1 MKRTILILIG
11 LLCVLSF
18 STAALAGEVVS
29 PEEVVLKV
37 KEAAD
42 YLEEVGEE
50 GLAEFKDPEGPW
62 AWENT
67 YVFVYDCAEGV
78 CVANIF
84 PDVVGKSIEDILDD
98 EGWPVGV
105 ELCKA
110 GDEYPEGRWIEYMW
124 REAGTGISKKKIS
137 YIYKKPGTMY
147 TLGAG
152 MYNPE
157 GVTIEEL
164 NGKLAE

>member
-1 MKRTILILIG
+1 MKKSISVFIG
-11 LLCVLSF
+11 LLCILSF
-18 STAALAGEVVS
+18 SIAALAGDVVS
-29 PEEVVLKV
+29 PDEVVLKV
-37 KEAAD
+37 KEAAA
-42 YLEEVGEE
+42 YLEETGEE
-50 GLAEFKDPEGPW
+50 GLADFKDPEGPW

-124 REAGTGISKKKIS
+124 REAGTGISKQKIS

-164 NGKLAE
+164 NEKLAE

>member
-1 MKRTILILIG
+1 MKRKILILIG

-18 STAALAGEVVS
+18 SMAALAGDVVS

-37 KEAAD
+37 KEAAA
-42 YLEEVGEE
+42 YLEEAGEE

-110 GDEYPEGRWIEYMW
+110 GMNIPKAAGSSICGARRAPASQRRRFLISIRSRGRCTPS
-124 REAGTGISKKKIS
+124 A
-137 YIYKKPGTMY
+137 P
-147 TLGAG
+147 AC
-152 MYNPE
+152 
-157 GVTIEEL
+157 TIRK
-164 NGKLAE
+164 G